1 MEVFEME
8 IQIKSDS
15 RKLSEVIKSLMQNVP
30 EKGFILDAGCG
41 NFYYTNIIKKTSR
54 EIICL
59 DIVRPEKDF
68 IRNNMFFHGSI
79 ERLPFKNSSFDFIY
93 CFSVI
98 QFIDNDRAVIEEFYR
113 VLKPGGRLL
122 LTIPTRNS
130 PFRIIR
136 DLEIYSGVYKF
147 PQFNV
152 NHHHYYSIKDIYN
165 LIFNTFQLES
175 ITGYHYN
182 FIPRL
187 FNLLLDMSNQRNGCS
202 TISKYFSKKNK
213 NSYERHS
220 NQSLNRSISNII
232 YGFAYHYI
240 VLLKK

>member
-1 MEVFEME
+1 ME

-15 RKLSEVIKSLMQNVP
+15 GKGSKVITSLMENVP

-41 NFYYTNIIKKTSR
+41 NFYYANAIRSTSR

-59 DIVRPEKDF
+59 DIVRPEKDL
-68 IRNNMFFHGSI
+68 IKNNMFFNGSI
-79 ERLPFKNSSFDFIY
+79 ERLPFKNDSFDFIY

-136 DLEIYSGVYKF
+136 DLEICSGVYKF

-152 NHHHYYSIKDIYN
+152 NHHHYYSIEDIYN
-165 LIFNTFQLES
+165 LIFNTFKLES
-175 ITGYHYN
+175 ITGYQYN

-187 FNLLLDMSNQRNGCS
+187 FNLLLDMSNQRNGCQNV
-202 TISKYFSKKNK
+202 SKYFSKKNK
-213 NSYERHS
+213 NSYGRHWD
-220 NQSLNRSISNII
+220 QSQNRSISNII

-240 VLLKK
+240 VLLVK